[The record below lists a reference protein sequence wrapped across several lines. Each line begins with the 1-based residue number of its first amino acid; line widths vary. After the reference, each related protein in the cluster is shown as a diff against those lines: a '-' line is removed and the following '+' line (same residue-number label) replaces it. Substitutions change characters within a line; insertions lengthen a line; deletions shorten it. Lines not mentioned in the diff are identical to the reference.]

1 VVRLSLIALIVVIV
15 SSVWA
20 QSGLILVEVEHGEDP
35 SPRIMEE
42 MERDGWDIVE
52 RGDHRS
58 TAFVTPQQRALLE
71 EQGCVFREIPIAP
84 PTRAAVDGYLT
95 FAEYEADMQ
104 SWALAHPGIVSLT
117 SLGLSW
123 EGRDIWMLK
132 ISDNVAVD
140 EDEPEVL
147 MLGLQHA
154 REWLAGMTLH
164 GITEHLITQYGSDAQ
179 VTALVDALEIHV
191 VIVCNPDGYVYSHTT
206 DRNWRHNRRPDG
218 SVDLNRNWPYAW
230 GVGVG
235 GPSPLSEPETQALNG
250 WLLTHAPEVVGCLN
264 YHTYNTR
271 VMHGWAHTY
280 DLPPNADMMGPLAR
294 EVALAIESVNGQR
307 MRNGSWAI
315 TLSYIGGGATNDHFQ
330 AAFGIPTLTLEL
342 RPGDGASGGF
352 APTGASIAP
361 SVSENIEGALTFLEW
376 ARGQGED
383 ATAPVISDVAV
394 VGLSDTEATL
404 TWTTDDPATRLVEF
418 GTSTA
423 YGTSEEPD
431 LLRDLTHS
439 VRLTGLTPGMGY
451 HARAVS
457 QNLAGLVT
465 PSGDIPFTTFATP
478 QDITPPSAPA
488 IDTVRSPSS
497 GVVEIAWIPLDG
509 GPLAGHRLFESADGE
524 VWTLLFDEGTL
535 TAGMT
540 SHTFTAPPW
549 GQVRLYRLTNVDTA
563 GNESAPSD
571 VCGVMTRGA
580 PAEVLIVDGYDQWNN
595 KHIAQGGNHRFAG
608 DHALAAA
615 AHGTALDSCR
625 NEMVGAT
632 VNLADYRIVI
642 WVLGDESTANE
653 TFSDSEQDLVEAFL
667 EGGGNLF
674 VSGSEI
680 GWDLDSQ
687 GDATDRAFY
696 STYLCADYVKDD
708 IDDYDV
714 DGSGGAGIFGTRTIR
729 FDEGSRGIY
738 RVVYPDGIT
747 PLNGAVAA
755 LESPQGEICAIQ
767 REGIFGSGISP
778 GRIVHLGFPFET
790 IFPASARAEVMAD
803 ALTYFG
809 ATVPAELTG
818 FSFH

>member
-1 VVRLSLIALIVVIV
+1 MARLSLIALIAIIV
-15 SSVWA
+15 SPLGA
-20 QSGLILVEVEHGEDP
+20 QSSLTLVEVEHGEDP
-35 SPRIMEE
+35 GRQVMEE
-42 MERDGWDIVE
+42 LAREGGDILE
-52 RGDHRS
+52 WGDHRS
-58 TAFVTPQQRALLE
+58 TAFVTPAQRALLE
-71 EQGCVFREIPIAP
+71 ERGCAVREIPLAP

-104 SWALAHPGIVSLT
+104 SWVLAHPGIVSLT

-132 ISDNVAVD
+132 ISDSVAVD

-147 MLGLQHA
+147 LLGLQHA

-164 GITEHLITQYGSDAQ
+164 GITEHLITQYGSDPR

-191 VIVCNPDGYVYSHTT
+191 VLVCNPDGYVYSHVA
-206 DRNWRHNRRPDG
+206 DRYWRHNRRPDG

-235 GPSPLSEPETQALNG
+235 GPSPLSEPETQALNN
-250 WLLTHAPEVVGCLN
+250 WLLPHSPEVVGCLN
-264 YHTYNTR
+264 YHTYGTR
-271 VMHGWAHTY
+271 VMHGWAHTF

-294 EVALAIESVNGQR
+294 DMAFAIESVNGQR

-315 TLSYIGGGATNDHFQ
+315 TLNYIGGGATNDHLQ
-330 AAFGIPTLTLEL
+330 AALGIPTLTLEL
-342 RPGDGASGGF
+342 RPGDGATGDF

-361 SVSENIEGALTFLEW
+361 SVSENIEGALMFLEW
-376 ARGQGED
+376 ALGQGED
-383 ATAPVISDVAV
+383 ATAPVISDVSV

-404 TWTTDDPATRLVEF
+404 TWVTDDPSTRLVDY
-418 GTSTA
+418 GTTTA
-423 YGTSEEPD
+423 YGVSEEPD
-431 LLRDLTHS
+431 QLRDVTHT
-439 VRLTGLTPGMGY
+439 VRLSGLTPGTGY

-457 QNLAGLVT
+457 QNLAGLT
-465 PSGDIPFTTFATP
+465 TMSADIPFTTFATP
-478 QDITPPSAPA
+478 QDITPPHAPA
-488 IDTVRSPSS
+488 LDTVRSLSP
-497 GVVEIAWIPLDG
+497 GVVEIRWIALDG
-509 GPLAGHRLFESADGE
+509 GPLAGHRLCESTEGE
-524 VWTLLFDEGTL
+524 AWSLLFDESTL

-540 SHTFTAPPW
+540 SHSFAAPPP
-549 GQVRLYRLTNVDTA
+549 GQLRLYRLTNVDTA
-563 GNESAPSD
+563 GNESGPSD
-571 VCGVMTRGA
+571 VHGVMTRGV
-580 PAEVLIVDGYDQWNN
+580 PAEVLIVDGYDRWNS
-595 KHIAQGGNHRFAG
+595 KHIAQGSNHRFAG
-608 DHALAAA
+608 DHAIAVAGHGAAF
-615 AHGTALDSCR
+615 DSCR
-625 NEMVGAT
+625 NEMVGSS
-632 VNLADYRIVI
+632 VDLADYSIVI
-642 WVLGDESTANE
+642 WVLGDESTGDE

-687 GDATDRAFY
+687 GSTADRAFY
-696 STYLCADYVKDD
+696 SDYLCADYVKDD

-714 DGSGGAGIFGTRTIR
+714 VGSGGIFGTRTVR

-738 RVVYPDGIT
+738 RVEHPDGIL

-767 REGIFGSGISP
+767 RVGLFGSGTAT
-778 GRIVHLGFPFET
+778 GRLVHLSFPFET

-803 ALTYFG
+803 ALTFFG

-818 FSFH
+818 FSIR